1 MRAQQVRSYA
11 MFGSAR
17 VCFSLR
23 CTVGQRTCQV
33 CNTSCSGDFC
43 KTCKRDVAADYAQKK
58 FQETMVTSEF
68 GSALLHCKSVA
79 SVEGHAGKALED
91 VALAVR
97 GRVFLLTRI

>member
-1 MRAQQVRSYA
+1 MRFLCCAGFQPACR
-11 MFGSAR
+11 
-17 VCFSLR
+17 
-23 CTVGQRTCQV
+23 VGQRTCQE
-33 CNTSCSGDFC
+33 CGTSCCGDFC

-91 VALAVR
+91 VSLAVR
-97 GRVFLLTRI
+97 GQVFLLTRI